1 MAKIIGLPKL
11 SPTMEEGTLAVWSK
25 KEGDAVDIDDLL
37 AEVETD
43 KATMEFRSFDKGVL
57 LKILVP
63 AGETLAPDT
72 PVAIIGEK
80 GEDISALLAQVA
92 AKGGAKSEPTEP
104 VKTEAKSD
112 AKAEPAKA
120 EAKSDAKAEPAK
132 AELPAPDGRKM
143 ASPLV
148 RRLAREEGI
157 DLADVGGSGPHG
169 RIVKRDL
176 DAFVANGGAS
186 AKPKS
191 SAASVPSSS
200 VLGYERLPAR
210 VEKASQMRKTIARR
224 LVESKQNV
232 PHFYLTID
240 VDAAAMIVAREQM
253 NALLKDEKVSFND
266 LVIKATAIALRRV
279 PEVNASWMDGEIH
292 FHQVVDVSVAV
303 AVADGL
309 VTPVVRD
316 ADKLGVLAISREVK
330 ELAEKART
338 KKLKPE
344 EMMNGTFSVSNLGMF
359 GIEEFGAVINPPEG
373 AILAVGAL
381 RDDVG
386 VVNGQVAPVKR
397 MKVTMSCDHRVV
409 DGALGARW
417 LAELKK
423 LLENPMGMLL

>member
-1 MAKIIGLPKL
+1 
-11 SPTMEEGTLAVWSK
+11 
-25 KEGDAVDIDDLL
+25 
-37 AEVETD
+37 
-43 KATMEFRSFDKGVL
+43 
-57 LKILVP
+57 
-63 AGETLAPDT
+63 
-72 PVAIIGEK
+72 
-80 GEDISALLAQVA
+80 
-92 AKGGAKSEPTEP
+92 
-104 VKTEAKSD
+104 
-112 AKAEPAKA
+112 
-120 EAKSDAKAEPAK
+120 
-132 AELPAPDGRKM
+132 
-143 ASPLV
+143 
-148 RRLAREEGI
+148 
-157 DLADVGGSGPHG
+157 
-169 RIVKRDL
+169 
-176 DAFVANGGAS
+176 
-186 AKPKS
+186 
-191 SAASVPSSS
+191 
-200 VLGYERLPAR
+200 
-210 VEKASQMRKTIARR
+210 
-224 LVESKQNV
+224 
-232 PHFYLTID
+232 
-240 VDAAAMIVAREQM
+240 MIVAREQM

-344 EMMNGTFSVSNLGMF
+344 EMMNGTFSVSNLGMY

-386 VVNGQVAPVKR
+386 VGSAQVAPVKR